1 MKRVLVLSDGVRE
14 RELQLAGRI
23 VVGRDPSCEVS
34 HDDSLLSR
42 RHAEFVADG
51 DVVSVRDLGSRNGV
65 FVNGARIAEHI
76 LEPGDVVQIGP
87 LRGRCVVVGASPAV
101 DPDDMDGDRTGVIRK
116 AFIGAPS
123 ADPESVDLD
132 DEDATRMV
140 PAPRLTVPMADGAE
154 TPTRFIPPVA
164 ASVARGLDTVTAEAP
179 GTMAAPGMPA
189 ARSAAP
195 LRGFIFGQV
204 TMLAALV
211 LGATIVS
218 LVISEQAPSRS
229 LSWIA
234 LPALAALAGAYIVG
248 ASIAGRVAD
257 AVVDA
262 ERGRR

>member
-14 RELQLAGRI
+14 RELQLVGRI

-42 RHAEFVADG
+42 RHAEFVAEG
-51 DVVSVRDLGSRNGV
+51 DLVSVRDLGSRNGV
-65 FVNGARIAEHI
+65 FVNGARIAEHV

-87 LRGRCVVVGASPAV
+87 LRGRCASVEAPRTV
-101 DPDDMDGDRTGVIRK
+101 EPDEMDADRTGVIRQ
-116 AFIGAPS
+116 AFAGA
-123 ADPESVDLD
+123 AGVDLD
-132 DEDATRMV
+132 DAGAEDDDVTRMV
-140 PAPRLTVPMADGAE
+140 PAPRLPVAVSGVPE
-154 TPTRFIPPVA
+154 TPTGFIPPPVA
-164 ASVARGLDTVTAEAP
+164 AAARGPVATFTVDAP
-179 GTMAAPGMPA
+179 SGSPVSAT
-189 ARSAAP
+189 RSSTP

-211 LGATIVS
+211 LAAGVVS
-218 LVISEQAPSRS
+218 LVISGRSTADS
-229 LSWIA
+229 LSWVA

-257 AVVDA
+257 AVADA